1 MIIINKKYKEVSM
14 NKILLISALASSL
27 LFSTEVD
34 QKITMQ
40 NLEVAMSTIQ
50 KGFLYNNTPLVKKG
64 ISSLKE
70 NIQNLKSFNI
80 KNDVKK
86 DFDAKKY
93 SLTELKA
100 IRLLADQMLIDFDKG
115 NKDVVLTGF
124 QKTLNRCVTC
134 HLIVRKW

>member
-1 MIIINKKYKEVSM
+1 MK
-14 NKILLISALASSL
+14 KILLISSLASSL
-27 LFSTEVD
+27 LFSNEVE
-34 QKITMQ
+34 QKTTMQ
-40 NLEVAMSTIQ
+40 NLEVAMATIQ
-50 KGFLYNNTPLVKKG
+50 KGFLYNNTPIVKQG

-80 KNDVKK
+80 KKDNKK

-93 SLTELKA
+93 SLAELKA

-115 NKDVVLTGF
+115 NKEVVLEGF
-124 QKTLNRCVTC
+124 QKTLNRCITC

>member
-1 MIIINKKYKEVSM
+1 MK
-14 NKILLISALASSL
+14 KILLISSLASSL
-27 LFSTEVD
+27 LFSNEVD
-34 QKITMQ
+34 PKTTMQ
-40 NLEVAMSTIQ
+40 NLEVAMATIQ
-50 KGFLYNNTPLVKKG
+50 KGFLYNNTPIVKQG

-80 KNDVKK
+80 KKDNKK

-100 IRLLADQMLIDFDKG
+100 IRKLADQMLIDFDKG
-115 NKDVVLTGF
+115 NKEVVLEGF
-124 QKTLNRCVTC
+124 QKTLNRCITC

>member
-134 HLIVRKW
+134 HLIIRKW

>member
-1 MIIINKKYKEVSM
+1 MK
-14 NKILLISALASSL
+14 KILLISSLASSL
-27 LFSTEVD
+27 LFSNEVD
-34 QKITMQ
+34 SKTTMQ
-40 NLEVAMSTIQ
+40 NLEVAMATIQ
-50 KGFLYNNTPLVKKG
+50 KGFLYNNTPIVKQG

-80 KNDVKK
+80 KKDNKK

-100 IRLLADQMLIDFDKG
+100 IRKLADQMLIDFDKG
-115 NKDVVLTGF
+115 NKEVVLEGF
-124 QKTLNRCVTC
+124 QKTLNRCITC

>member
-1 MIIINKKYKEVSM
+1 MK
-14 NKILLISALASSL
+14 KILLISALVSSL

-64 ISSLKE
+64 ISSLKK

>member
-1 MIIINKKYKEVSM
+1 MFIINKKYKDVSM

-27 LFSTEVD
+27 LFSTEAD